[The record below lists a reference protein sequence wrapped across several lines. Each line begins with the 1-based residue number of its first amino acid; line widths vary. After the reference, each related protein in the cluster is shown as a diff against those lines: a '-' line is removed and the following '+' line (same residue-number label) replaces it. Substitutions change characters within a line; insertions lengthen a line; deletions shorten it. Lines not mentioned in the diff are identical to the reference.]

1 MRILFCSFKLSK
13 NTFVYNLADNERKL
27 LFSLYRLR
35 EHWYILAPFVQKQMY
50 SLLHVT
56 IVGKKHVFFFLIID
70 LIAIHCRG
78 RLIEAT
84 VYFIQA
90 MKIHK
95 YCFLVNKINICK
107 HYSSFISES
116 KHI

>member
-50 SLLHVT
+50 RVLYVT
-56 IVGKKHVFFFLIID
+56 IVVKKDVFFLMID
-70 LIAIHCRG
+70 LITIHCRG

-107 HYSSFISES
+107 HYSSFISEP